1 MSDWVRGGLAA
12 EETVSGLSVRPQGGS
27 GFSGAPVYPKR
38 EVQLASMSPFNAESE
53 AADTTDTR

>member
-27 GFSGAPVYPKR
+27 GFSGAPVYLKR

-53 AADTTDTR
+53 GR